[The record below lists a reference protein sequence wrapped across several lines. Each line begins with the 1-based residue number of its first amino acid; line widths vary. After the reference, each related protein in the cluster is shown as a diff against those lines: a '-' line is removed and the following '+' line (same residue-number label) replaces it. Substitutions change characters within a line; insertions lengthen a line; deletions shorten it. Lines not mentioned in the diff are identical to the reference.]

1 MKRLKLFRKL
11 CGGFIVIGLPAFAQI
26 PFAPGDLENKLA
38 QVEKQLDSLDL
49 SIPAAA
55 LAQAESMLAQ
65 VRVQVPPAPPAPPAP
80 AVPDGPFRGRGS
92 SKLRTNNGA
101 YDAGTR
107 ALDDHKYDQAIQD
120 FDRVIAAKS
129 DRADGA
135 LYWKAYALNR
145 LGRREDAIAAIA
157 QLRRDYPNSRWLN
170 DAQALEVE
178 ARQRAGQPVSPSDEA
193 NDDLKLMAINGLMNA
208 DPDRAVPLL
217 EGLLKG
223 SAPPNVKDRAMF
235 VLTQSR
241 APRAQQVIVD
251 FAKGSSNPD
260 LQIRAIRYLGMAG
273 AQNADQLTSIYSAT
287 SDAEVKSAIL
297 RALLSEGASA
307 KLLDLAKSEKDP
319 KMRVEAIRYFYSG
332 GAQLG
337 TLTSLYASETDPEVK
352 KEIVRG
358 LMSRGDAKDLVDLAR
373 KENDPT
379 MKRTIVQYLSS
390 MRNNK
395 DATDYMLELLK

>member
-1 MKRLKLFRKL
+1 MKQLRINAITITTM
-11 CGGFIVIGLPAFAQI
+11 CGGLLAIALPAFGQVKLEESLDETLQRVDKQLQSLDLKI
-26 PFAPGDLENKLA
+26 PLPALPALE
-38 QVEKQLDSLDL
+38 QVEKLV
-49 SIPAAA
+49 
-55 LAQAESMLAQ
+55 AQ
-65 VRVQVPPAPPAPPAP
+65 VQVNVQA
-80 AVPDGPFRGRGS
+80 GPFGRGVGS
-92 SKLRTNNGA
+92 GKGAARERGTNGA

-135 LYWKAYALNR
+135 LYWKAYALSR
-145 LGRREDAIAAIA
+145 LGRRDDAIAAIA
-157 QLRRDYPNSRWLN
+157 ELRRDYPNSRWLN

-178 ARQRAGQPVSPSDEA
+178 TRQRAGQPVSPADET
-193 NDDLKLMAINGLMNA
+193 NEDLKLMAINGLMNA

-217 EGLLKG
+217 EGILKG
-223 SAPPNVKDRAMF
+223 SSPPRVKDRAMF

-241 APRAQQVIVD
+241 APRAQQVISD
-251 FAKGSSNPD
+251 FAKGSTNPD

-273 AQNADQLTSIYSAT
+273 SQNADQLTSIYSGT

-307 KLLDLAKSEKDP
+307 KILDLVKAEKDP
-319 KMRVEAIRYFYSG
+319 KLRVEAIRYFYSG

-337 TLTSLYASETDPEVK
+337 TLTALYASETDSEVK

-358 LMSRGDAKDLVDLAR
+358 LLSRGDGKDLADLAR
-373 KENDPT
+373 KESDPA
-379 MKRTIVQYLSS
+379 MKKTIVQYLST

-395 DATDYMLELLK
+395 EATDYMLELLK